1 MATLGDRCVYQHG
14 ALPFVIGRRG
24 KIKILLVTT
33 RGRGD
38 WIIPKGWPVRGL
50 TAAATAE
57 REAFEEA
64 GVVGSIVGDK
74 PVGSYRYEKRGTAR
88 KLIRCEVSVFLLA
101 VERQLRQW
109 PEKSQRNTRWF
120 APEDAA
126 KVVATA
132 GLADL
137 VRDVVGFMLVNVA
150 RSEAWQRVAH
160 PIELASEAK
169 ECLPGVDATPE
180 IVGQTI
186 ASRHRNPQSR

>member
-1 MATLGDRCVYQHG
+1 MAIVGEGLVYQHG
-14 ALPFVIGRRG
+14 ALPFVIRKHGEIR
-24 KIKILLVTT
+24 ILLVTT
-33 RGRGD
+33 RGRRD

-64 GVVGSIVGDK
+64 GVIGSIVGDT
-74 PVGSYRYEKRGTAR
+74 PVGSYCYEKRRTAR

-109 PEKSQRNTRWF
+109 PEKSERNTRWF

-132 GLADL
+132 GLAAVL
-137 VRDVVGFMLVNVA
+137 REAVGLMPM
-150 RSEAWQRVAH
+150 S
-160 PIELASEAK
+160 
-169 ECLPGVDATPE
+169 
-180 IVGQTI
+180 VG
-186 ASRHRNPQSR
+186 